1 MTDIVNKETGEVID
15 QDLAEHDFSVFVA
28 TAEDG
33 VLDADCSDALRDL
46 TAKVMRIG
54 KAGKMTLTVVV
65 EKVDNGIQAVK
76 IRADMKVTPPRLP
89 RSSSIRFVN
98 DKTQS
103 LSENPPN
110 QRIILNRDLT
120 IADDTK

>member
-1 MTDIVNKETGEVID
+1 MTKRMVDTSTGEVVD
-15 QDLAEHDFSVFVA
+15 QELKEHDFSVFIA

-33 VLDADCSDALRDL
+33 VLDEDCSEALRSL
-46 TAKVMRIG
+46 TAAVMKIG
-54 KAGKMTLTVVV
+54 KPGKMTLTVVV

-76 IRADMKVTPPRLP
+76 VRADMKLTPPRLP
-89 RSSSIRFVN
+89 RSSSIRFVGE
-98 DKTQS
+98 DSS

-120 IADDTK
+120 VSDDIK

>member
-1 MTDIVNKETGEVID
+1 MSEIVNKSTGEVLE
-15 QDLAEHDFSVFVA
+15 LAEHDFSVFIA

-33 VLDADCSDALRDL
+33 ILDEDCSQALREL
-46 TAKVMRIG
+46 TAAVMKVG
-54 KAGKMTLTVVV
+54 KAGKMTLTVAV

-89 RSSSIRFVN
+89 RSSSIRFV
-98 DKTQS
+98 DGETSS

-110 QRIILNRDLT
+110 QRIILNRDLS
-120 IADDTK
+120 IASDDK